1 MDKLG
6 TDYFTQLF
14 IYFFGFVVIQLLSC
28 FKLFATPWTAECQA
42 SLSFT
47 ISRSLLKLMSIESMM
62 QSNHDAMM
70 HHDGLY

>member
-6 TDYFTQLF
+6 TDYFAQLF

-28 FKLFATPWTAECQA
+28 VQLFATPWTAECQA

-47 ISRSLLKLMSIESMM
+47 MFWSLLKLMSIESML

-70 HHDGLY
+70 HHDGL